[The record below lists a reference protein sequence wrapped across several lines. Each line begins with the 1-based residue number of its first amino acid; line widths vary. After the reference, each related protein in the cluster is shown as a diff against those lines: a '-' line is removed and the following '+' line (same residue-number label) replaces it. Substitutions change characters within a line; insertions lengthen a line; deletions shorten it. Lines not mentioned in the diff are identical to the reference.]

1 MATGVRI
8 ATYNVLAQTLATSK
22 YFPYSGTALQAKHR
36 LPALQARLLGL
47 RADVCGISEAYPE
60 VLASLRASGY
70 ESFFVARSG
79 RPYGVALTFNTSR
92 VELLH
97 SAALD
102 FDDVANALVEH
113 QGDVGGGVDTFRTN
127 SVAAFAAFRVLDAPP
142 GEGVFVVATAHLF
155 WNPAQELVKAAQA
168 VALKRA
174 AAEFAAAHAPAG
186 APLFVV
192 GDFNSMPGSWTC
204 SVLEAAGGVPRIDAD
219 AAGALVSG
227 WNTLLPARVTDAVI
241 AWHARLR
248 ESLAAELGVPVPA
261 SWMRGAA
268 GGASV
273 AAAAAAASEGCAAAG
288 SGGDARGTLRSAYAL
303 VGAENQITTHTASF
317 SACIDFIYV
326 EERAG
331 EGRGRVRAV
340 VRVPAKGD
348 LQGPIPSAEEPSDH
362 LPLAADFF
370 V

>member
-36 LPALQARLLGL
+36 LPALTARLLGL
-47 RADVCGISEAYPE
+47 RADVIGISEAYPE

-79 RPYGVALTFNTSR
+79 RPYGVALTYNTSR

-97 SAALD
+97 CAALD
-102 FDDVANALVEH
+102 FDNVANALVGH
-113 QGDVGGGVDTFRTN
+113 QGDVGGGADTFRTN

-142 GEGVFVVATAHLF
+142 GEGVFVVAEAHLF

-174 AAEFAAAHAPAG
+174 AAEFAAAYAPAG

-204 SVLEAAGGVPRIDAD
+204 SVLEAPGGVPRIDAGA
-219 AAGALVSG
+219 AAGALVGG
-227 WNTLLPARVTDAVI
+227 WNTLLPARATDAVT

-261 SWMRGAA
+261 SWTRGT
-268 GGASV
+268 GGAS
-273 AAAAAAASEGCAAAG
+273 AAAAVAG
-288 SGGDARGTLRSAYAL
+288 GGGDARGTLRSAYAL
-303 VGAENQITTHTASF
+303 AGAENQITTHTASF

-326 EERAG
+326 EDRAG

-340 VRVPAKGD
+340 ARVPAKGD

-362 LPLAADFF
+362 LPLAADFS